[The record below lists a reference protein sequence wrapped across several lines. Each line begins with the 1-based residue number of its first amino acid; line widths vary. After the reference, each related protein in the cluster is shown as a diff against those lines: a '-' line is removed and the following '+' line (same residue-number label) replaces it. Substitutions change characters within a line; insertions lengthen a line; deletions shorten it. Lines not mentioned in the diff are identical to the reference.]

1 MYVQICKRKG
11 ELAKKGNSLIYLS
24 YFDNNAMKYVEIG

>member
-11 ELAKKGNSLIYLS
+11 ELAKKGNSLIYLF
-24 YFDNNAMKYVEIG
+24 YFDNAMKHVEIG